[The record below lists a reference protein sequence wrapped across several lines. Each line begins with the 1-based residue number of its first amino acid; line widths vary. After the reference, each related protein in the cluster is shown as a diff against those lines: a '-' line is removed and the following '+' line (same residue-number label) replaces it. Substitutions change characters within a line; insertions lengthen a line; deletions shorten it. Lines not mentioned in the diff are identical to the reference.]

1 MNKYIIIVVV
11 LIGSFLIHQIIT
23 KILEKKYTQSL
34 MKSITEDE
42 ETFSKNLD
50 SLAVKYIIPIYNR
63 EFLRLNYYIIHSND
77 KKVKEQLSFMEGLK
91 MNNAQHLSLYQT
103 AFKYCITI
111 NKKTDARN
119 ISRKINAF
127 VDEHNLDKDIKTQY
141 EMEIKIYLDKDINA
155 IPYIDSILEECS
167 DQEKAI
173 RYLEKTYIYKEN
185 NQLENAKECMKKV
198 IEYTTDKTQKQVFID
213 LLANNLKEL

>member
-1 MNKYIIIVVV
+1 MNKYFIITVV

-23 KILEKKYTQSL
+23 KILEKKYTRSL
-34 MKSITEDE
+34 MKSIAEDE

-50 SLAVKYIIPIYNR
+50 SLVVKYIIPIYNR

-103 AFKYCITI
+103 AFKYFITI

-141 EMEIKIYLDKDINA
+141 EMEIKIYLDKDLNA
-155 IPYIDSILEECS
+155 IPYIDSILKDCT

-173 RYLEKTYIYKEN
+173 RYLEKTFIYKEN
-185 NQLENAKECMKKV
+185 NQLENAKECMQKV
-198 IEYTTDKTQKQVFID
+198 IEYTTDETQKQVFID

>member
-1 MNKYIIIVVV
+1 MNKYIIIAVV
-11 LIGSFLIHQIIT
+11 LIGSFLIHQFIT

-50 SLAVKYIIPIYNR
+50 SLAVKYIIPIFNR

-103 AFKYCITI
+103 AFKYFITI

-167 DQEKAI
+167 DQEKAV

>member
-50 SLAVKYIIPIYNR
+50 SLAVKYIIPIFNR

-103 AFKYCITI
+103 AFKYFITI

-185 NQLENAKECMKKV
+185 NQLEDAKECMKKV

>member
-103 AFKYCITI
+103 AFKYFITI

-185 NQLENAKECMKKV
+185 NQLEDAKECMKKV

>member
-1 MNKYIIIVVV
+1 MNKYIIIAVV
-11 LIGSFLIHQIIT
+11 LIGTFLLHQIIT
-23 KILEKKYTQSL
+23 KILEKKYTYSL
-34 MKSITEDE
+34 MQSITEDE
-42 ETFSKNLD
+42 ETFTKKLD
-50 SLAVKYIIPIYNR
+50 SLVIKYLIPIYNR
-63 EFLRLNYYIIHSND
+63 EFFRLNYYIVHSND

-91 MNNAQHLSLYQT
+91 MNNAQHLTLYQT
-103 AFKYCITI
+103 VFKYFITV

-155 IPYIDSILEECS
+155 IPYIDSIIENCD
-167 DQEKAI
+167 DQEKSI

-185 NQLENAKECMKKV
+185 KQLEKAKECMEKV
-198 IEYTTDKTQKQVFID
+198 IEYTTDNTQKQIFID
-213 LLANNLKEL
+213 LLANDLKEL

>member
-1 MNKYIIIVVV
+1 MKKYIIIAIV
-11 LIGSFLIHQIIT
+11 LIVTFLLHQFLT
-23 KILEKKYTQSL
+23 KILVKKYTYSL

-42 ETFSKNLD
+42 ETFSNKLD
-50 SLAVKYIIPIYNR
+50 SLIVKYLIPIYNR
-63 EFLRLNYYIIHSND
+63 EFLRLNYYIVHSND
-77 KKVKEQLSFMEGLK
+77 KRIKEQLSFMENLK

-103 AFKYCITI
+103 AFKYFITV

-155 IPYIDSILEECS
+155 IPYIDSILENCE

-173 RYLEKTYIYKEN
+173 RNLEKTYIYKTN
-185 NQLENAKECMKKV
+185 NQLDKAMECMNEV
-198 IEYTTDKTQKQVFID
+198 IKYTTDENQKQIFKD
-213 LLANNLKEL
+213 LLSNNLKDL